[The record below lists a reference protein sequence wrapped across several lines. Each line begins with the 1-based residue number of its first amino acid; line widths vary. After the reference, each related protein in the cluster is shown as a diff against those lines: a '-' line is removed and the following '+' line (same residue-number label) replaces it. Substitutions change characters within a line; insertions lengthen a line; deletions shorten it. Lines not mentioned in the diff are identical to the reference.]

1 MKICDV
7 VKNSIWYDPRVK
19 KQIKTYISSG
29 MEIVGVGVKDPRYNK
44 DEVLKIGCE
53 INLAEI
59 GSKYYAGKQNIFN
72 KIIRELKTNK
82 EIYRK
87 IVSSNAD
94 LIHANDLNALIPA
107 YKASKKLKCKL
118 IYDTH
123 EIFLENPW
131 IAKNKIVKFI
141 WGYYE
146 RKIVHKVDAVV
157 CVSHAAAEYLKKKYN
172 ITKPIVVTNCISGDN
187 IIEKAVEKAEPK
199 QILNHGQF
207 YGGRGYDLMIEAA
220 PLLSQ
225 YNDLQFVL
233 RGFGVLEEQLR
244 ARVKELDAKNVCFA
258 PPVKVEELIP
268 CASRAFIGLAITQ
281 AISIN
286 FELSVSNKIFE
297 YAAAGLPVI
306 MSDIPE
312 HRYLNDK
319 YNFGIIIKNDTP
331 EEIADAVLQLYKNKD
346 MYDKCSDGS
355 KRLSKEINWDT
366 EFGKLIEIEKCIVSN
381 KDWK

>member
-1 MKICDV
+1 M
-7 VKNSIWYDPRVK
+7 
-19 KQIKTYISSG
+19 
-29 MEIVGVGVKDPRYNK
+29 
-44 DEVLKIGCE
+44 
-53 INLAEI
+53 
-59 GSKYYAGKQNIFN
+59 
-72 KIIRELKTNK
+72 
-82 EIYRK
+82 
-87 IVSSNAD
+87 
-94 LIHANDLNALIPA
+94 
-107 YKASKKLKCKL
+107 
-118 IYDTH
+118 
-123 EIFLENPW
+123 
-131 IAKNKIVKFI
+131 KFI

-187 IIEKAVEKAEPK
+187 IIGKAVEKAEPK

>member
-29 MEIVGVGVKDPRYNK
+29 MKIVGVGVKDPRYNK

-59 GSKYYAGKQNIFN
+59 GSKYYSGKQNIFN

-146 RKIVHKVDAVV
+146 RKIIHKVDAVV

-172 ITKPIVVTNCISGDN
+172 ITKPIVVTNCISEDN

-346 MYDKCSDGS
+346 MYDKCADGS